1 MDVYED
7 YVWLWVILEFIFFL
21 VMGLE
26 CVGDWLLVGEVWVEV
41 CVSREEI
48 ECLFGVGL

>member
-1 MDVYED
+1 MDVFED

-26 CVGDWLLVGEVWVEV
+26 CVGDWLLVGEGFDVLVY
-41 CVSREEI
+41 S
-48 ECLFGVGL
+48 LDFGGYLWMIK